1 MGIGGVV
8 CKGLQWWRSEFAS
21 REKLVKGLEEA
32 FSD

>member
-8 CKGLQWWRSEFAS
+8 CKGLQWWRSRSAS
-21 REKLVKGLEEA
+21 GEKLVKGLGGA